1 LAFRPDFSWEFLS
14 RDEIAA
20 KSVRA
25 VRNHVRH
32 IKEVSPYYRETL
44 AHVNPEDITTLDD
57 IAKLP
62 LTDKATLSNYADKFK
77 AVPDDAFSET
87 VATSG
92 STGKPLVFFMT
103 QVDLERLAFNE
114 ALSFHAAGVSA
125 EDKAQILISMDR
137 LFLAGMAY
145 YRGLTT
151 LGVNTMR
158 IGELEFEMQKKYLE
172 LLKPTILVG
181 VPTYLK
187 KFGEGLIGS
196 CFNTRESSVNKIFCI
211 EESLR
216 DEKLALNTV
225 GERLQDIFN
234 AKAFSTY
241 VITELS
247 VAYCECVR
255 QSGNHSHPE
264 LVYTEIV
271 DKDGNPV
278 PDGTPGELVG
288 TPLGVEGMPLLRY
301 RTGDTTFK
309 IPGTCECGR
318 NSDRIGPILKRSSIK
333 INLKDKSTSS
343 LAIMDLLDELDY
355 VEDYVILIE
364 DGGQAFS
371 DNITLHVVTQP
382 ARVESIAIHL
392 REQAEISLPILIS
405 NVPTLNSFRGESSKK
420 AKVVDK
426 REKKE

>member
-14 RDEIAA
+14 RDDIAA
-20 KSVRA
+20 KSARA
-25 VRNHVRH
+25 VRNHVAH
-32 IKEVSPYYRETL
+32 IKDVSPFYRETL
-44 AHVNPEDITTLDD
+44 ADINPSDINSLKD

-62 LTDKATLSNYADKFK
+62 LTDKTTLSDNVDKFK
-77 AVPDDAFSET
+77 AVPDDEFSET
-87 VATSG
+87 VVTSG
-92 STGKPLVFFMT
+92 STGKPLVFLMT
-103 QVDLERLAFNE
+103 PVDLDRLAFNE
-114 ALSFHAAGVSA
+114 ALSFNAAGVSA
-125 EDKAQILISMDR
+125 EDKAQILVSMDR

-172 LLKPTILVG
+172 LLLPTILVG
-181 VPTYLK
+181 VPSYLK
-187 KFGEGLIGS
+187 KFGESLIGS
-196 CFNTRESSVNKIFCI
+196 CFNTRECSVNKIFCI

-216 DEKLALNTV
+216 NEDLELNSV
-225 GERLQDIFN
+225 GKRLEDIF
-234 AKAFSTY
+234 KAHTYSTY

-247 VAYCECVR
+247 VAYCECVK

-309 IPGTCECGR
+309 IPGSCECGR
-318 NSDRIGPILKRSSIK
+318 NSDRIGPILKRKSII
-333 INLKDKSTSS
+333 INLQDKTTSS
-343 LAIMDLLDELDY
+343 LVIINTLDELDY
-355 VEDYVILIE
+355 IEDYVILLE
-364 DGGQAFS
+364 DSGQAQS
-371 DNITLHVVTQP
+371 DNITLHVVSHP
-382 ARVESIAIHL
+382 SRVESIAAHL
-392 REQAEISLPILIS
+392 RERAQLSLPILIS
-405 NVPTLNSFRGESSKK
+405 NEPTINSFRGESSKK
-420 AKVVDK
+420 VKIIDK
-426 REKKE
+426 RQKS